1 MTRRT
6 LPRWTIAP
14 VALITATG
22 CLATQGS
29 VRTLQDEIRAS
40 RSQLAQ
46 NDSAILRA
54 EESRR
59 REIAALSAN
68 IDRLNDSVRVL
79 TTRLALFQAN
89 AAGQF
94 DFMGQQVIKIEAV
107 LSQNTR
113 DIQDQRTQLAA
124 LREQGVSGATAPVS
138 TSPPAGATPDTSQ
151 RPSATG
157 GAPGPATMFTS
168 AVEEYRKGSYRT
180 ARSGFED
187 LIKTYPD
194 YDQNARAQVYIGDSF
209 KSEGNTTA
217 ADSVYQLVETRYPNS
232 PDVAGALWR
241 RGRMLWDANKKGE
254 ARIVLNRLINKY
266 PQSDEAAL
274 AKDLMTPSE

>member
-1 MTRRT
+1 MIRFSPSLR
-6 LPRWTIAP
+6 TIAP
-14 VALITATG
+14 VAMFAATG

-40 RSQLAQ
+40 RSQLSQ

-54 EESRR
+54 EDARR
-59 REIAALSAN
+59 REIASLAASVE
-68 IDRLNDSVRVL
+68 RLNDSVRVL
-79 TTRLALFQAN
+79 TARLALFQAN
-89 AAGQF
+89 ATGQF
-94 DFMGQQVIKIEAV
+94 DAMGQQVIKIEAI
-107 LSQNTR
+107 LGQNTR
-113 DIQDQRTQLAA
+113 DLQEARAQLQAV
-124 LREQGVSGATAPVS
+124 REQGGSGAPAPAITPNGTMTA
-138 TSPPAGATPDTSQ
+138 DTSQ
-151 RPSATG
+151 RANSSG
-157 GAPGPATMFTS
+157 VPGPATMFTS

-187 LIKTYPD
+187 LIKNYPD
-194 YDQNARAQVYIGDSF
+194 YDQNARAQVYIGDAF
-209 KSEGNTTA
+209 KSEGNTAA

-254 ARIVLNRLINKY
+254 ARIVLNRLITKY

-274 AKDLMTPSE
+274 AKDLLSPSE

>member
-1 MTRRT
+1 VTRR
-6 LPRWTIAP
+6 LPSLWSIAP
-14 VALITATG
+14 VAMIAATG

-29 VRTLQDEIRAS
+29 VRTLQEEIRAS
-40 RSQLAQ
+40 RSQLSQ

-59 REIAALSAN
+59 REIAALAAT

-89 AAGQF
+89 ATGQF
-94 DFMGQQVIKIEAV
+94 DFMGQQVIKIEAII
-107 LSQNTR
+107 SQNTR
-113 DIQDQRTQLAA
+113 DIQDARAQLAA
-124 LREQGVSGATAPVS
+124 FREQGVSGATAPAAPS
-138 TSPPAGATPDTSQ
+138 GAAPAPDTSGQ
-151 RPSATG
+151 RATPG
-157 GAPGPATMFTS
+157 VPGPATMFTS

-194 YDQNARAQVYIGDSF
+194 YDQNARAQVYIGDAF
-209 KSEGNTTA
+209 KAEGNTAA

-254 ARIVLNRLINKY
+254 ARIVLNRLITKY
-266 PQSDEAAL
+266 PQTDEATL
-274 AKDLMTPSE
+274 AKELLSPSE

>member
-1 MTRRT
+1 
-6 LPRWTIAP
+6 
-14 VALITATG
+14 
-22 CLATQGS
+22 
-29 VRTLQDEIRAS
+29 
-40 RSQLAQ
+40 
-46 NDSAILRA
+46 
-54 EESRR
+54 
-59 REIAALSAN
+59 
-68 IDRLNDSVRVL
+68 
-79 TTRLALFQAN
+79 
-89 AAGQF
+89 
-94 DFMGQQVIKIEAV
+94 MGQQVIKIEAV

>member
-1 MTRRT
+1 MTSRPLRS
-6 LPRWTIAP
+6 LLTIAP
-14 VALITATG
+14 VAMFAATG

-59 REIAALSAN
+59 REIASLAAS

-79 TTRLALFQAN
+79 TARLALFQAN

-113 DIQDQRTQLAA
+113 DIQEQRTQLAA
-124 LREQGVSGATAPVS
+124 LREQGVSGATAPA
-138 TSPPAGATPDTSQ
+138 SPPGGASPDTSQ
-151 RPSATG
+151 RATG

-187 LIKTYPD
+187 LIRTYPD
-194 YDQNARAQVYIGDSF
+194 YDQNARAQVYIGDAF
-209 KSEGNTTA
+209 KSEGNTAA

-274 AKDLMTPSE
+274 AKDLLSPSE